1 MYENLHAHTTTS
13 DGELNYEEVLDA
25 CTENKI
31 SVVAFTDHD
40 RLPGKKDLKVLEEN
54 KNHPTKWIMGIE
66 ISSGWPKE
74 IGGAASNF
82 HIVGLFIDPTNKP
95 LKNYC
100 KKAAAAREER
110 ARGMIQNLAKLGFD
124 ISFERIKNK
133 KSLGRPHIVEELNKK
148 KENRKLIMKYA
159 GRASKKKDS
168 ESKKMWERIKS
179 RDKKNWPY
187 GLFLSENA
195 IFKSWIPYLY
205 FTPLD
210 ETVKLIREAGGIAI
224 LAHWSL
230 SKHKFNKKLA
240 EKIFRQKRLDGAEII
255 FCLSLLENPTFEVE
269 KDMKTMKKLTEKYG
283 LIQSGGGDSHTK
295 EDLRF
300 FTESRWAEKT
310 KGMTRKILQK
320 RNLNFSSFQK

>member
-13 DGELNYEEVLDA
+13 DGELNYKEVLDVCA
-25 CTENKI
+25 ENKI

-40 RLPGKKDLKVLEEN
+40 RLPGKKDLEVLEKN
-54 KNHPTKWIMGIE
+54 KNHPTKWIVGIE
-66 ISSGWPKE
+66 ISSGWPRE

-82 HIVGLFIDPTNKP
+82 HVVGLFVDPTNKP
-95 LKNYC
+95 LKRYC
-100 KKAAAAREER
+100 QKAAEAREER

-124 ISFERIKNK
+124 ISFDEIKNK

-148 KENRKLIMKYA
+148 KKNRNLIMKFA
-159 GRASKKKDS
+159 RKASKKKDPK
-168 ESKKMWERIKS
+168 SKKTWKRIKS
-179 RDKKNWPY
+179 RDKKKWPY

-210 ETVKLIREAGGIAI
+210 KTVKLIREAGGIAI

-230 SKHKFNKKLA
+230 NKHKFNEKLA

-269 KDMKTMKKLTEKYG
+269 KDMETMKKLTEKYE
-283 LIQSGGGDSHTK
+283 LTQSGGGDSHTK
-295 EDLRF
+295 EDLQLF
-300 FTESRWAEKT
+300 AQSKWAGQT
-310 KGMTRKILQK
+310 KGMTRKILKK
-320 RNLNFSSFQK
+320 RKLNFSSL